1 MQHQDLK
8 KIFFN
13 LEFFNTKLFLT
24 YKFTLI
30 DAEVVTCARGLPGYP
45 KSEINVLKTW
55 QNFVA
60 LYFTQLLKMQG
71 LKLYTEVLNFT
82 QIIIHVLPY

>member
-45 KSEINVLKTW
+45 KSEINVLKT
-55 QNFVA
+55 
-60 LYFTQLLKMQG
+60 
-71 LKLYTEVLNFT
+71 
-82 QIIIHVLPY
+82 